1 MAPFST
7 NAFPISLQEENESI
21 ESSALDTLEHPL
33 LFVVLYAAKS
43 GITLPVAPREVGFTE
58 TSTTALC
65 SSATVVVQAH
75 HG

>member
-1 MAPFST
+1 MGPFST
-7 NAFPISLQEENESI
+7 NAFPIFLQAENESI

-33 LFVVLYAAKS
+33 LFVILYPARS
-43 GITLPVAPREVGFTE
+43 GITLSIAPREVGFTK

-65 SSATVVVQAH
+65 STPSVVVQEH